1 MSKLSSNSKSSFFE
15 DDEDYSV
22 NEDVFYETEEKTYKQ
37 ILFLEDIPKTVNMN
51 LRLLYKGDG
60 KIYRYREEEWKE
72 RGEGY
77 FKILYYKQE
86 NKVSFVFYQD
96 KTFMIRSKFNI
107 PYNTKFL
114 LNQNEEK
121 SENENTLI
129 IRKFDDEDNKLIFI
143 VYDYSD
149 NEENPILERIL
160 LEFPNENEV
169 EIFKTNIELAKLE
182 IYNGSLLNLNFSDKE
197 KVGFE

>member
-77 FKILYYKQE
+77 FKILYYKHE

-129 IRKFDDEDNKLIFI
+129 IRKYDDEDNKLIFL

>member
-15 DDEDYSV
+15 DEEDYSV

-129 IRKFDDEDNKLIFI
+129 IRKYDDKDNKLIFL

-182 IYNGSLLNLNFSDKE
+182 IYNGTLLNLNYSDKE